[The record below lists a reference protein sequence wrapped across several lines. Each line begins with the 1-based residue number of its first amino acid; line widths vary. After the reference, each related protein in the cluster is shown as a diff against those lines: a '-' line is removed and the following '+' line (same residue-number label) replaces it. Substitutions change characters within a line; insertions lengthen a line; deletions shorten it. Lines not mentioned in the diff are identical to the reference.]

1 MFATRGPG
9 RSWREFVGRATVP
22 SDAPFVAQTPGALAL
37 SCSAQRVTAH
47 LFRIISYDDVW
58 HIHMM
63 VWHIHMMM
71 WHRVCV
77 QDADVTI
84 WWCYIFIWWCDI
96 GTRVRARFHHRTEG
110 MCTAYIWWCD
120 IFIWWCDI
128 SIRVT
133 AQMLSQSRGY
143 VYSIHMRHQHMN
155 MSHHQ
160 GRCLGRHRRA
170 C

>member
-1 MFATRGPG
+1 MFSHYRIC
-9 RSWREFVGRATVP
+9 S
-22 SDAPFVAQTPGALAL
+22 LAYSL
-37 SCSAQRVTAH
+37 SCCIFLQNVHAYACVSSA
-47 LFRIISYDDVW
+47 ISLQNMYACSCSWSTCSTPLMMW
-58 HIHMM
+58 H
-63 VWHIHMMM
+63 VHMMM

-84 WWCYIFIWWCDI
+84 WWCDIFIWWCDI

-133 AQMLSQSRGY
+133 AHLLSQGRGY
-143 VYSIHMRHQHMN
+143 VYSIHMLHQPMN
-155 MSHHQ
+155 IHIIKGTVSDVMAKRV
-160 GRCLGRHRRA
+160 RCLVSKV
-170 C
+170 